1 MTSGNF
7 HRLLLRQIKDN
18 FGGVDKIPPEIKN
31 FLENVNSAYKEYD
44 NDIEHIERILSQSSK
59 ELFKSNKEL
68 KMLNETNEVTIHE
81 KTKDVRKIKYNLD
94 NAERISGTAIF
105 TWSVKEERLEI
116 SDFFSELCHVNHDVL
131 NSKIENLFNLFEE
144 RDEIRKYIEKCLT
157 SKTKFKLEE
166 VRLKNDNRLFSL
178 EGNSLTFED
187 GEEVFLIG
195 VVRDITAAK
204 FREHQ
209 LDELLYS
216 LEQYKN
222 AIDNSG
228 IVSIT
233 DYQGIITYANQ
244 KFCSISQ
251 YAETELIGKPHSIL
265 NSGYHPEEFFT
276 GMWKTI
282 ASGKIWKG
290 EVRNKKKDGSF
301 YWVETTIVPFMKNG
315 RVNQYISIRFDITEK
330 KNILEQIEKQRNFYE
345 SILNNIPVDIAVFN
359 KHHQYLFINPFAV
372 KNDEV
377 RQFLIG
383 KDDFDY
389 CNKFNKD
396 ITSAQKRREL
406 FTIAL
411 NSRSTVEFL
420 DENVNRNGKTVYT
433 IRRFFP
439 VNNLQGELEVMIGF
453 GLDITEKI
461 QQSNQLKDSL
471 EEKEAL
477 LGEIHHRVK
486 NNLALVMG
494 LIEMQISRA
503 TDTTLRQHLTEIQ
516 NRISAMSL
524 IHEKL
529 YKSANFARIDL
540 QEYLYDF
547 VSFLASFYDKN
558 KQVKLHFDLIQLYA
572 TTKRAIPIAL
582 IVNELITNSF
592 KYAFNKK
599 ESGDIYISL
608 KTNAENA
615 ELIVEDNGSGLP
627 ADFDLKKSNSLGMKL
642 LDIFTRQIKGKYHI
656 SGESGMRVS
665 ITFLHE
671 KEGVNS

>member
-1 MTSGNF
+1 MT
-7 HRLLLRQIKDN
+7 
-18 FGGVDKIPPEIKN
+18 GVQTCALPI
-31 FLENVNSAYKEYD
+31 F
-44 NDIEHIERILSQSSK
+44 
-59 ELFKSNKEL
+59 
-68 KMLNETNEVTIHE
+68 TIHE